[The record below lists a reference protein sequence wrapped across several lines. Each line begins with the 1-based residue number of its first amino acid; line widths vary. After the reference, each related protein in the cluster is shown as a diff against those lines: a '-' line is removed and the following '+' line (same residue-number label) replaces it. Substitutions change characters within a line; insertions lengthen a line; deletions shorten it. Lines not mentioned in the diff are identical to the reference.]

1 PRCQYVVTE
10 AFKSWNAKDYRRRLH
25 EIQVLADFS
34 DDYQPVKQVRSV
46 AKRRSSFIGSQIMC
60 KKPKNLK
67 SKAIKCANGY
77 KTSIS
82 RDDPTQ
88 IEAIQCYHQD
98 DQFEWIEYDENCSRW
113 LCNGCRIKLKI
124 TTDSIWFCSDHVDMH
139 DDDNNADSN

>member
-67 SKAIKCANGY
+67 SKAIK
-77 KTSIS
+77 
-82 RDDPTQ
+82 
-88 IEAIQCYHQD
+88 
-98 DQFEWIEYDENCSRW
+98 
-113 LCNGCRIKLKI
+113 
-124 TTDSIWFCSDHVDMH
+124 
-139 DDDNNADSN
+139 